1 MNMNMKYFIFIV
13 YFLGTI
19 DGIIAMYK
27 IDEKSL

>member
-1 MNMNMKYFIFIV
+1 MNMNIKYIIFIV

-19 DGIIAMYK
+19 DGIIMMYK